1 MNISDVKIFEHNLG
15 TGNVTGKIAI
25 LFGGLSASNPK
36 SYMDKVVNEYVGNNP
51 YTQFIDIHL
60 DNPWLRV
67 VISGINELNFD
78 DFKKQR
84 L

>member
-51 YTQFIDIHL
+51 YTQFIDELIEL
-60 DNPWLRV
+60 SEKKEDRKLLKLLTMLNNCK
-67 VISGINELNFD
+67 NE
-78 DFKKQR
+78 
-84 L
+84 